1 MYNQGKTYPGGGHV
15 TQMVRKQIYIQKR
28 QQILLK
34 RLSEAR
40 GVSEAEIIRQAID
53 REASRATTQPT
64 TRDRAAWEEVLHF
77 VEARK
82 TQGAA
87 GEPYRWRR
95 EDAYE
100 ERLKRFD
107 RKGA

>member
-1 MYNQGKTYPGGGHV
+1 MS
-15 TQMVRKQIYIQKR
+15 QMMRKQIYIQKR

-34 RLSEAR
+34 RLAKAR

-53 REASRATTQPT
+53 RETSGGSVQSVSRDP
-64 TRDRAAWEEVLHF
+64 AALDEIVRFAL
-77 VEARK
+77 ARRK
-82 TQGAA
+82 RGAA

-100 ERLKRFD
+100 ERLSRYD
-107 RKGA
+107 RRSSSASE

>member
-1 MYNQGKTYPGGGHV
+1 MS
-15 TQMVRKQIYIQKR
+15 QMMRKQIYIQKR

-34 RLSEAR
+34 RLAKAR

-53 REASRATTQPT
+53 RETSGGAVQVGARDPAALDEVIRFALARRKGGAT
-64 TRDRAAWEEVLHF
+64 
-77 VEARK
+77 
-82 TQGAA
+82 

-100 ERLKRFD
+100 ERLSRYD
-107 RKGA
+107 RRSSKAPE